1 MDDVNR
7 IRYVTE
13 HYAQLQGLRLLPLSA
28 PFLLASLERMA
39 GVPFV
44 PAGLWT
50 LVALTALAAPYSIG
64 RYYARRFGQAPPL
77 RWRSGMLTLLGSCA
91 GFLWFE
97 WLQETLAP
105 SVSLPLLFVAVAL
118 ARLGLVAGR
127 LRIHYLWIAA
137 AVAAFA
143 MLPHDGISADTRA
156 AAAHLLVGG
165 GLVVAAIGDDRILRR
180 VLAPYLKI

>member
-1 MDDVNR
+1 
-7 IRYVTE
+7 
-13 HYAQLQGLRLLPLSA
+13 
-28 PFLLASLERMA
+28 
-39 GVPFV
+39 
-44 PAGLWT
+44 
-50 LVALTALAAPYSIG
+50 
-64 RYYARRFGQAPPL
+64 
-77 RWRSGMLTLLGSCA
+77 MLTLLGSCA

-97 WLQETLAP
+97 WLQEILALP
-105 SVSLPLLFVAVAL
+105 VSLPLLFVAVAL